1 MVSTRNPFP
10 GMNPFLEQG
19 WSDTHTLLIGY
30 IRDALAQGGLPVGLR
45 ARAEESLSIDE
56 AEEAPQSARADLAV
70 VESWRK
76 GIAPVWNPEREAPA
90 VALASPS
97 LVLRESGVERWVEIT
112 TAHGRLVTVLEVL
125 SPSKKTGPGGTATRG
140 SAGPTRRRASTSSRS
155 ICSGRQAPTVAAE
168 TPARFRGTRY
178 TICVFR
184 AAKPD
189 RFEVYHWGLCERIPA
204 FAVPL
209 RANDPD
215 VPLTCSPSSTGLTN
229 SATTG
234 RTGQTRPSSI
244 HLWMPRRPPSP
255 RSGSAPPDS
264 RARRRGMVPNRV
276 ESASQLCL
284 VRPGPVSASAR
295 VETRKFRN
303 SRSPAD

>member
-1 MVSTRNPFP
+1 MGSTRNPFP

-30 IRDALAQGGLPVGLR
+30 IRDALAQGGLPAGLR
-45 ARAEESLSIDE
+45 ARAEEFLSIDE
-56 AEEAPQSARADLAV
+56 AEEASQSARADLAL
-70 VESWRK
+70 VESWRE
-76 GIAPVWNPEREAPA
+76 GIAPVWKPEREAPA

-112 TAHGRLVTVLEVL
+112 TAHGRLVTVIEVL
-125 SPSKKTGPGGTATRG
+125 SSSNKTGPGRDRYQRKRGTYEE
-140 SAGPTRRRASTSSRS
+140 AGVNVVEIDLLR
-155 ICSGRQAPTVAAE
+155 SGRPTVAAE

-209 RANDPD
+209 RAEDPD
-215 VPLTCSPSSTGLTN
+215 VPLDLQPLLDRAYELGYYW
-229 SATTG
+229 
-234 RTGQTRPSSI
+234 QDRPDPA
-244 HLWMPRRPPSP
+244 LLDPPLDAEETAFAAE
-255 RSGSAPPDS
+255 RL
-264 RARRRGMVPNRV
+264 
-276 ESASQLCL
+276 SASGLLGEAAVDGSQQ
-284 VRPGPVSASAR
+284 G
-295 VETRKFRN
+295 
-303 SRSPAD
+303 